1 MNKSYKLLNIVFV
14 CLVFTPVFLGAQA
27 GRIGDG
33 LIIRVMD
40 HMLYV
45 DIGSEDNVRE
55 GDMFDIIEPEVLTHP
70 LNGDTL
76 SVTPKNIGAIRII
89 QVFPKMAL
97 AELTHIETPKD
108 PMLKHISSIQD
119 ARRLMEIEHL
129 EKMSMANDTTNR
141 SMLVPGLYQYQFGD
155 RRKGF
160 GLLSAE
166 FAALIVGVGY
176 RMSSNDWMDQ
186 YNNLGPGLPQT
197 DFDYYFKEAD
207 QRRTT
212 SNRAFFIAGAIYAY
226 SLFDVLWMQD
236 GGLPLSLE
244 LIGQSKNIAM
254 LKLKHN
260 F

>member
-1 MNKSYKLLNIVFV
+1 
-14 CLVFTPVFLGAQA
+14 
-27 GRIGDG
+27 
-33 LIIRVMD
+33 
-40 HMLYV
+40 
-45 DIGSEDNVRE
+45 
-55 GDMFDIIEPEVLTHP
+55 
-70 LNGDTL
+70 
-76 SVTPKNIGAIRII
+76 
-89 QVFPKMAL
+89 MAL

-129 EKMSMANDTTNR
+129 EKMAMVNDKTNR
-141 SMLVPGLYQYQFGD
+141 AMLVPGLYQYQFGD
-155 RRKGF
+155 KRKGF
-160 GLLSAE
+160 GLLGAE
-166 FAALIVGVGY
+166 FTALIVGMGY

-186 YNNLGPGLPQT
+186 YDNLGLGRPQT
-197 DFDYYFKEAD
+197 DFDYYYKEAD
-207 QRRTT
+207 QRRTM

-244 LIGQSKNIAM
+244 LNSQSKDIAM